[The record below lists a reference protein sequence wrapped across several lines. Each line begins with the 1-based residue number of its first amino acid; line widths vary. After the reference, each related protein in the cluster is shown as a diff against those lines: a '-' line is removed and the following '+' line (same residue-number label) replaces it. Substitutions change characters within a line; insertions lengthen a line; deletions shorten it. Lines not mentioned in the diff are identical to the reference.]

1 MKTNDPFA
9 APQSVTRPAALQ
21 LAAGSYRVHGDLL
34 VCGAEADLTAVCWYS
49 GEMTT
54 PLDRKK
60 TSLVR
65 LEHMPTPLRFAA
77 WSMVALVLPLDSL
90 MNHYPWTV
98 FPVLCLLILLAAS
111 AAFLQLTAAVVARVT
126 IASTRTGK
134 RLRMKHVAIAGLQA
148 VVSAAAVGSLLWM
161 YQPLEWLIPFTICS
175 IMVYLSVRLM
185 WNKVVPAW
193 LHVHRPS
200 VQRFH
205 HGVFYVSG
213 LPQQFL
219 KTARQLQK
227 TRAPEFCAG
236 GASSTVA
243 SAAEFPADFS
253 ANATAEAPHEDR

>member
-1 MKTNDPFA
+1 MQTGDPFA
-9 APQSVTRPAALQ
+9 APHSVTRPQALQ
-21 LAAGSYRVHGDLL
+21 LAAGSYLVQGDLL
-34 VCGAEADLTAVCWYS
+34 VCGAEADLTAVCWFS

-54 PLDRKK
+54 PLDRRK

-98 FPVLCLLILLAAS
+98 VPVLCLLILLAAT
-111 AAFLQLTAAVVARVT
+111 AAFIQLTTAVVARVT

-148 VVSAAAVGSLLWM
+148 VASSATVGSLLLL

-175 IMVYLSVRLM
+175 IMVYLSVRLI
-185 WNKVVPAW
+185 WNNVVPAW
-193 LHVHRPS
+193 LHVHRPG
-200 VQRFH
+200 VQRYH

-213 LPQQFL
+213 LPRKFL
-219 KTARQLQK
+219 ETARQLQK
-227 TRAPEFCAG
+227 TQALEFCAG
-236 GASSTVA
+236 GASSTAA
-243 SAAEFPADFS
+243 STADFS
-253 ANATAEAPHEDR
+253 ANATAEAPHDAG